1 MLPGVVFLIS
11 SRPITEKLLEWHCLL
26 ACLPAS
32 LHFSFSSLQTDVVN
46 NFLFAGGREGR
57 LLATFVV
64 WPMLMFLQGF
74 KGLFSLQ
81 LTKEVVAVLRKAFKH

>member
-26 ACLPAS
+26 AS